1 MVNVKSTIFRD
12 GLPKRNLEL
21 DTENNKQRYGYLD
34 PYVNVTGKPFQ
45 PRVNNWTY
53 IMTDTSYHN
62 SALVGGTDKTAR
74 YFRIGMNQILQMMGS
89 LQGIQVKCNV
99 LWNHHA
105 LISVVFQVRAEVY
118 ITDFLYNNSQ
128 KAWCETRIINNT
140 LDLSFVGSKPLVFKP
155 GMPFDAQ
162 IAVRYADQV
171 PNQISVSC
179 TPCNCATWQ
188 VPLDQ
193 EKLEMSALRIQ
204 IFATFKSGQTSEL
217 PEIM

>member
-1 MVNVKSTIFRD
+1 MLIKFNIRD

-53 IMTDTSYHN
+53 ILSENSYQIPVI
-62 SALVGGTDKTAR
+62 SDTAR
-74 YFRIGMNQILQMMGS
+74 HFRIGMNQILQTMGK
-89 LQGIQVKCNV
+89 LQGIQVVVHITYYKTMK
-99 LWNHHA
+99 
-105 LISVVFQVRAEVY
+105 VVFKVRAEVY
-118 ITDFLYNNSQ
+118 ITDFLYNNTQ

-140 LDLSFVGSKPLVFKP
+140 LDLTFVGSKPLVFKP

-171 PNQISVSC
+171 ISQISLHCS
-179 TPCNCATWQ
+179 NFYYATWK

-193 EKLEMSALRIQ
+193 EKLELSSLRIQ
-204 IFATFKSGQTSEL
+204 IFAVYKSGQTSEL